1 MRLSL
6 CQTANRGI
14 FLKSTLGHSLQWAHA
29 KRGAKKKKNPRQLK
43 CVLTGSTGIPCITL
57 SKYYETLLPANLIH
71 KHSGAHIKLN
81 IKKKQ
86 NTSLYCISLALH
98 IQYSLVT
105 NTPKTNCTTEQ
116 LWDLHIVSEAFIKT
130 HLYIIARGCVVT
142 HQADQKAAAIQHWW
156 ILECFCKSVLQRQ
169 KKKGGEIKGEKSRGE
184 EKSI

>member
-1 MRLSL
+1 MSSRKEGS
-6 CQTANRGI
+6 
-14 FLKSTLGHSLQWAHA
+14 
-29 KRGAKKKKNPRQLK
+29 KKKKNHDSLSVYSQVQQAYPA
-43 CVLTGSTGIPCITL
+43 SPL

-86 NTSLYCISLALH
+86 KKNTSLYCISLALH

-142 HQADQKAAAIQHWW
+142 HQADQKAAAIQH
-156 ILECFCKSVLQRQ
+156 
-169 KKKGGEIKGEKSRGE
+169 
-184 EKSI
+184 